1 MAKILDMDNN
11 NSVGIW
17 SIHKDGIKCS
27 PENFPDVQID
37 NDQLW
42 VTTKRG
48 ELIVW
53 DLPVHFA
60 EKPWCDEE
68 QAVNLILAL
77 AIAREHQNPENPGE
91 FPEDIDEQTIRI
103 MMGIIDDRTEPNELG

>member
-1 MAKILDMDNN
+1 MDNN
-11 NSVGIW
+11 NIVGIW
-17 SIHKDGIKCS
+17 TIHKDGVKGS

-37 NDQLW
+37 KDELW
-42 VTTKRG
+42 ATTKRG
-48 ELIVW
+48 DIIVW
-53 DLPVHFA
+53 DWPVHVA

-77 AIAREHQNPENPGE
+77 AIAREHHNPENPGE

-103 MMGIIDDRTEPNELG
+103 MMGIIDDRTEPNEVG